1 MRSARAFLMSG
12 LLLLADTSGLLV
24 GPAAWSQT
32 TPPRVSVP
40 RVIVGEVVWGKKF
53 EQDLGRDLTLRV
65 DLLGA
70 ANDGQNGIYISVIN
84 TKNPRGHQF
93 VLLPKLIN
101 ASPSNFVGTFVLPG
115 MDPKNVSEWLM
126 GALERVSRS
135 GLQLTYFTG
144 RFNQSQL
151 QRIEDANL
159 TLGHHGLSEEVYA
172 KARGVLDQLEKQT
185 GLFKV
190 LDYKLG
196 GDPGARGALHIS
208 YLKFSFD
215 PGR

>member
-1 MRSARAFLMSG
+1 LICWAL
-12 LLLLADTSGLLV
+12 
-24 GPAAWSQT
+24 P
-32 TPPRVSVP
+32 
-40 RVIVGEVVWGKKF
+40 
-53 EQDLGRDLTLRV
+53 
-65 DLLGA
+65 
-70 ANDGQNGIYISVIN
+70 NDGQNGIYISVIN

-101 ASPSNFVGTFVLPG
+101 GSPSNFVGTFVLPG

-126 GALERVSRS
+126 WALERVSRS

-172 KARGVLDQLEKQT
+172 EARGVLDKLEEQT
-185 GLFKV
+185 SVRAPYRLSEV
-190 LDYKLG
+190 LLRPWQVNRTYSGFGFGTRKPTRTGFPG
-196 GDPGARGALHIS
+196 GSTFMTLQTS
-208 YLKFSFD
+208 
-215 PGR
+215 